1 MVWYGFLG
9 GLGGEKIDDLFLFG
23 YIEIFYQEMIEP
35 TILAFPMQE
44 DQQVYSV
51 SKKSYMTSAIKQLDS
66 KQDSVFT
73 GRVESEIYGSFDWIV
88 LSDGHG
94 SVNGV
99 PSYNF
104 KTQFDSLNF
113 DELVCCVDPIH
124 YIHCRIPD
132 SSYSVSVGA
141 TLIIVKIFDWSGSE
155 WGGSEWGGS
164 EGGGGV
170 GRVETFSVGDSGLRI
185 YKNGELVYK
194 NAGHKISNA
203 MEIARLNRQGK
214 KYYVCSSSIPVILG
228 GNHLTMDTSVKTVR
242 FFDKSLDFGL
252 SLTQSIGH
260 HGVTGFEPEVATIEF
275 DGLDKMQVVVGS
287 DGVFDMVCDNIDDDV
302 LLSEF
307 TASEIVDF
315 AERRWK
321 QEWMQCISY
330 EEWSK
335 YDSHPSAKVK
345 AQAAKMK
352 EVLIKPLK
360 NRYEVESI
368 LQGSDI
374 SNELK
379 YAPSGRPISNLH
391 WYKGDAK
398 YFEYGV
404 TCFPSYDDISC
415 AVWSHK

>member
-1 MVWYGFLG
+1 M
-9 GLGGEKIDDLFLFG
+9 ID
-23 YIEIFYQEMIEP
+23 IATEP
-35 TILAFPMQE
+35 IVFAFPIQE
-44 DQQVYSV
+44 EEQVDSV
-51 SKKSYMTSAIKQLDS
+51 SKKCCMTSSIKQLDS

-99 PSYNF
+99 PSYHF
-104 KTQFDSLNF
+104 KNQFDALNF

-132 SSYSVSVGA
+132 SSYSVNLGA
-141 TLIIVKIFDWSGSE
+141 TLIIVKIFDLSGSE
-155 WGGSEWGGS
+155 GR
-164 EGGGGV
+164 V
-170 GRVETFSVGDSGLRI
+170 GRVGRVGKRVESFSVGDSGLRI

-203 MEIARLNRQGK
+203 MEIDRLNRQGK
-214 KYYVCSSSIPVILG
+214 KYYVCSSSIPIILG
-228 GNHLTMDTSVKTVR
+228 DHHLTMDTSVKTVR
-242 FFDKSLDFGL
+242 FFDKYREFGL

-260 HGVTGFEPEVATIEF
+260 HCVTGFEPEVAMIEF
-275 DGLDKMQVVVGS
+275 DGLDTMQVVVGS
-287 DGVFDMVCDNIDDDV
+287 DGVFDMVCDNIDDV
-302 LLSEF
+302 LLSELN
-307 TASEIVDF
+307 ASDIVDF

-335 YDSHPSAKVK
+335 FDLHPSPKVK
-345 AQAAKMK
+345 AQAANMK
-352 EVLIKPLK
+352 KLLF
-360 NRYEVESI
+360 
-368 LQGSDI
+368 GS
-374 SNELK
+374 ET
-379 YAPSGRPISNLH
+379 
-391 WYKGDAK
+391 K

-415 AVWSHK
+415 AVWSQK